1 VRHSVLDP
9 LALVPK
15 AIDNSRVVREVDPR
29 ARREL
34 RAVFALVLALV
45 AALALYAWPHMELR
59 QTGLDILE
67 LQRVRERLLERNRK
81 LRLEKASLEDLQRVE
96 ELATRQLG
104 LASPAAEDV
113 IVVEPPRP
121 LAEGSRLAS
130 GEPAPEARN

>member
-1 VRHSVLDP
+1 VRQRALDP
-9 LALVPK
+9 LALTPK
-15 AIDNSRVVREVDPR
+15 AIDNSRIVREVDPR

-34 RAVFALVLALV
+34 RAVFALVLALA

-67 LQRVRERLLERNRK
+67 LQRVRERLVERNRK

-96 ELATRQLG
+96 ELATRELG
-104 LASPAAEDV
+104 LTTPAAENV

-121 LAEGSRLAS
+121 LAEGARLAS
-130 GEPAPEARN
+130 GEPAEEARN

>member
-1 VRHSVLDP
+1 VRQRALDP

-34 RAVFALVLALV
+34 RTVFALVLALV

-59 QTGLDILE
+59 QTGLDILR
-67 LQRVRERLLERNRK
+67 LQRVRERLVERNRK

-96 ELATRQLG
+96 ALATSELG
-104 LASPAAEDV
+104 LGTPRAGDV

-121 LAEGSRLAS
+121 LAEGARLAS
-130 GEPAPEARN
+130 GAPAAEAHH